1 MVGIGDGLRPIST
14 SIININTFSII
25 VKILLDDIL
34 IPTYTDCTITPT
46 ITSFVFVNTII
57 NMARITG
64 YTQQSTM
71 VNYGMGVILSVLG
84 SISTFPITTN
94 SFSHIARVKVPGIF
108 RPGST
113 SAIINS
119 YIPPRFAIIMNFI
132 PPPITIITTDVTLL
146 RSVTT
151 ISTSL
156 FFVNLSI
163 CTTRIH

>member
-1 MVGIGDGLRPIST
+1 MMGGRRAGLRPIST
-14 SIININTFSII
+14 SPITINNLPNVIKLI
-25 VKILLDDIL
+25 VSGILRH
-34 IPTYTDCTITPT
+34 TSTSCTITPT
-46 ITSFVFVNTII
+46 ISSFKFI
-57 NMARITG
+57 
-64 YTQQSTM
+64 YTQQCTM
-71 VNYGMGVILSVLG
+71 FTWVIGGGGLEGMGPKSN
-84 SISTFPITTN
+84 SPITTN
-94 SFSHIARVKVPGIF
+94 SFYHIARVKVPGIF

-119 YIPPRFAIIMNFI
+119 YIPPRFAIIMNCI